1 MAWYECLMNFLIENC
16 FRIGKADFT
25 LFCRKMS
32 KDLFVCQI
40 CVDDTI
46 FGSTNASFYEEF
58 SKIITNRFEMSIMEE
73 FKYFLGFQIKQLKDD
88 AFISQTKYTFDL
100 LKKFGMN
107 KAKPIRTLMDTNG
120 HLDLDM
126 SGKSVDQ
133 KLYHSMIGSLLY
145 LYAFRSDIMLSVYIC
160 ARF

>member
-1 MAWYECLMNFLIENC
+1 MAWYECLRNFLIENC
-16 FRIGKADFT
+16 FRIGKTDFT
-25 LFCRKMS
+25 LFSRKMS

-40 CVDDTI
+40 YVDDII
-46 FGSTNASFYEEF
+46 FGSTNTSFYEEF
-58 SKIITNRFEMSIMEE
+58 SKIITDRFEISIMEE
-73 FKYFLGFQIKQLKDD
+73 LKYFLEFQIKKLKDGT
-88 AFISQTKYTFDL
+88 FISQTKYTFDL

-107 KAKPIRTLMDTNG
+107 KAKPIRTLMGTNG

-133 KLYHSMIGSLLY
+133 NLYHSMIGSLLY
-145 LYAFRSDIMLSVYIC
+145 LYASRPDIMLSVYIC